1 MLWENIPAVHDFLAL
16 LGRQQDLML
25 KISGALPKT
34 IAVIRIA
41 TSVFFLLFGQYKV
54 FGSEFTHGGFQQY
67 LQSFVQNSAVSFYQ
81 PILADLVLPHAVF
94 FGYLV
99 GLVELFIGVCLLVGI
114 WVRPASVLGALHM
127 VSLTLATWWGPG
139 PGDAGVAL
147 LWFGTRPLAVA
158 VSVRYLL
165 RRGRRARVGAGW
177 TQSWTTWKQ
186 RSRVTRVMSLQVSNP
201 FSLSQFPGPAS

>member
-1 MLWENIPAVHDFLAL
+1 MLSADDFFPVLWENIPAVHDFLAL

-67 LQSFVQNSAVSFYQ
+67 LQSFIQNSAVSFYQ

-139 PGDAGVAL
+139 PGMPVWRYFGSELDHLPLLFLFAIFFVADAGQEWGL
-147 LWFGTRPLAVA
+147 DGHG
-158 VSVRYLL
+158 
-165 RRGRRARVGAGW
+165 RGRPG
-177 TQSWTTWKQ
+177 
-186 RSRVTRVMSLQVSNP
+186 SRG
-201 FSLSQFPGPAS
+201 PG

>member
-1 MLWENIPAVHDFLAL
+1 
-16 LGRQQDLML
+16 ML

-81 PILADLVLPHAVF
+81 PILADLILPHAVF

-114 WVRPASVLGALHM
+114 WVRLASVLGALHM

-139 PGDAGVAL
+139 PGMPV
-147 LWFGTRPLAVA
+147 WRYFGSELDHLAAA
-158 VSVRYLL
+158 VPVHYLL
-165 RRGRRARVGAGW
+165 RRGRRARVGTGW
-177 TQSWTTWKQ
+177 TQAWTNWKP
-186 RSRVTRVMSLQVSNP
+186 RSRVTREVLQVSNT
-201 FSLSQFPGPAS
+201 FSLSNFMALSFEVATS